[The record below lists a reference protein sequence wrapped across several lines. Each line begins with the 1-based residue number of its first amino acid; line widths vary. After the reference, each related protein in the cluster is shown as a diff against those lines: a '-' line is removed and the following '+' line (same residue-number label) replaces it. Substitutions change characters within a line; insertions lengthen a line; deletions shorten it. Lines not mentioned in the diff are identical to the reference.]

1 MKLNINGYSI
11 NWLECRR
18 IGVIIME
25 FRIANKN
32 DLHSIVRLLVDD
44 ELGSQRERFEE
55 PLPAA
60 YYEAFNAM
68 EAQVGNQIIL
78 AVENQRVIGCLQLT
92 IIPGLARQGMKRA
105 QIEGV
110 RIDRNYRRKS
120 IGERLFEEAISIAKS
135 EKCGMVQLT
144 TDKQRSDAHR
154 FYEKLGFS
162 ASHEGMKLI
171 L

>member
-1 MKLNINGYSI
+1 M
-11 NWLECRR
+11 EC
-18 IGVIIME
+18 
-25 FRIANKN
+25 RIANKN
-32 DLHSIVRLLVDD
+32 DVHSIVRLLADD

-68 EAQVGNQIIL
+68 ESQVGNQIIL
-78 AVENQRVIGCLQLT
+78 AVENQKVIGCLQLT
-92 IIPGLARQGMKRA
+92 IIPGLARLGMKRA

-110 RIDRNYRRKS
+110 RVDRNYRGKKV
-120 IGERLFEEAISIAKS
+120 GEQLFKKAISIAAS
-135 EKCGMVQLT
+135 ENCGMVQLT
-144 TDKQRSDAHR
+144 TDKQRSDAYR